1 MENKTHIDVFIL
13 IILATLGILVLIFF
27 IIFIVLLYQKRM
39 QANKIERS
47 NSEKEH
53 QKKLLDAS
61 LEVAEQERQK
71 IAVNIH
77 DEVGLNL
84 SILKIN
90 FNKLANSKDKETM
103 DNILATSYALI
114 DDSIEIVRGIYND
127 IRPKTLITMGLVAA
141 IRELGREIN
150 VSGAADVSINCPDEI
165 VVKDKTREL
174 QLHRL
179 IKEVLNNTLRHAK
192 PTFIEINIENIEN
205 KLIVAILHNGVG
217 ITTEKIK
224 ELAEKSKGLGLKSI
238 FTRIGLLEADIQFT
252 IENKEK
258 SKVVITCSLI

>member
-1 MENKTHIDVFIL
+1 LENKGQIGLSVL
-13 IILATLGILVLIFF
+13 VVVATLGILVLIFF

-90 FNKLANSKDKETM
+90 LNKLVNSKEKESLEG
-103 DNILATSYALI
+103 ILATSYALI
-114 DDSIEIVRGIYND
+114 DGSIEIVRGIYND

-150 VSGAADVSINCPDEI
+150 LSGAAEVIIICPDEI
-165 VVKDKTREL
+165 NVRDKNREL

-205 KLIVAILHNGVG
+205 KLGVSILHNGVG

-238 FTRIGLLEADIQFT
+238 FTRTGLLEADIDFT
-252 IENKEK
+252 IEDKEK
-258 SKVVITCSLI
+258 AKVFITCSLI